1 MGTLI
6 KAKENFQISK
16 ELLAK
21 KVYDVKDTG
30 EAARNIHHWKNEGL
44 LLNNDNLKVD
54 LKNKKLLFNLTE
66 YFWIKTIQQ
75 CRKYGLSIKDIKKIK
90 EDVEQFISNSYTEET
105 AKTTLEVI
113 TKKVNEDFR
122 DESEDFKRGAIDQA
136 MKYAEQQSIPN
147 SGIES
152 IVESIIRNREQSG
165 LVIIKDSN
173 DLQTIVYIK
182 VEGVTDFIPE
192 TLMTTSHFYI
202 SFDEIFFELGIS
214 EHFKHSEI
222 LTQDERNT
230 IKEYSE
236 FLNSPDAKS
245 VTSVKNKDNRETKVK
260 LKHINDPKRIEEY
273 KMKYGED
280 FSWRSRHHNGKS
292 NFFDFRIDSKRSK
305 K

>member
-16 ELLAK
+16 ELLAN

-75 CRKYGLSIKDIKKIK
+75 FRRYGLSIKDIKKIK
-90 EDVEQFISNSYTEET
+90 LDIEKYISNSFTQNNE
-105 AKTTLEVI
+105 KIILEVI
-113 TKKVNEDFR
+113 TKKVNEELK
-122 DESEDFKRGAIDQA
+122 DESEEFRRGAISQA
-136 MKYAEQQSIPN
+136 LKNAKEMNPK

-152 IVESIIRNREQSG
+152 IIESIINHRSESG
-165 LVIIKDSN
+165 LFIKK
-173 DLQTIVYIK
+173 DLNELHTIVYIK
-182 VEGVTDFIPE
+182 VDGITDSVAGTF
-192 TLMTTSHFYI
+192 MSTSHFYI

-214 EHFKHSEI
+214 DHFKHSEI
-222 LTQDERNT
+222 LSQDERNT
-230 IKEYSE
+230 IKEYSN
-236 FLNSPDAKS
+236 FLNSKNVKS
-245 VTSVKNKDNRETKVK
+245 VTSVNNKGKIETKVK
-260 LKHINDPKRIEEY
+260 LKHINDPKEIEMY

-280 FSWRSRHHNGKS
+280 FSWRSKKHNGKS
-292 NFFDFRIDSKRSK
+292 NFFDFRIDIKHRK
-305 K
+305 Q